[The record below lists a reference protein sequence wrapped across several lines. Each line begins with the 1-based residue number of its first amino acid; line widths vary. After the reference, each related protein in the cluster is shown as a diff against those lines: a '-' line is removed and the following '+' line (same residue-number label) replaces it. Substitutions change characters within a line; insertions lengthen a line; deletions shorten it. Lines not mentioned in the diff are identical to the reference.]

1 MTTLTSLPIEVKE
14 LIVEQLDRKALCSCV
29 QVSRLFRAIFLPFLW
44 QRIRVSAS
52 PKHPPSQGFAALA
65 AHASLVTDLEIVGP
79 LPEEYYTISFP
90 HLKTLKIEASRSSDP
105 QDRTLLHVALI
116 RANPTVQDL
125 TLHTI
130 SFKATNEF
138 WEVIETEWI
147 RPRSLN
153 IDFHIVEPPQSI
165 AFWRACSRFE
175 TLSIYNDD
183 IPFFPRGLEE
193 GVAFSQQQQPPVDVF
208 PDIERL
214 ALRFYPTGYG
224 GAPDHVD
231 WIRRCPRL
239 VHLAW
244 DLIGCWSTI
253 ERLVVELKNTTWPGL
268 SSLRIEHSKHTDKN
282 FSDLVTSLPHLRIL
296 ELVQSTFG
304 PLSFAA
310 LKAHPQMRNLHTFSV
325 LNCQGFTGD
334 MAQAVLEQCPTLDTF
349 AAPYISVHNVA
360 HEDSQPWVCAPSLR
374 FFSIYV
380 TCGPR
385 STIES
390 CQKMFDQL
398 GLLSN
403 IIHLDLGA
411 HRLVYLPIKIRTQ
424 FITHESALSLS
435 LSSHNGGLA
444 NFVGLTRLRHF
455 SFQLTPQSL
464 GMKEVQ
470 WMLDHWAHLGT
481 IVGQFTNTDIPFS
494 RLFDLFQQNG
504 IAYSEIK

>member
-1 MTTLTSLPIEVKE
+1 MTALATIPIEVKE
-14 LIVEQLDRKALCSCV
+14 LIVKQLDKKALRSCV
-29 QVSRLFRAIFLPFLW
+29 RVSRLFHTLFLPFLW

-52 PKHPPSQGFAALA
+52 SKRALSQGFTALT
-65 AHASLVTDLEIVGP
+65 AHAYLVTDLELIGP
-79 LPEEYYTISFP
+79 LPQEYYTISFP
-90 HLKTLKIEASRSSDP
+90 HLKLLKIETSYFSDP
-105 QDRTLLHVALI
+105 QDLTLLHVALV

-125 TLHTI
+125 ILYI
-130 SFKATNEF
+130 YSSKPTNEF

-153 IDFHIVEPPQSI
+153 IVLPIVEPAQSI

-175 TLSIYNDD
+175 TLIINNDD
-183 IPFFPRGLEE
+183 IPFFPRSHKD
-193 GVAFSQQQQPPVDVF
+193 GVALSQQQQPPVDVF
-208 PDIERL
+208 SRIERL
-214 ALRFYPTGYG
+214 SLKFDPTGYG

-244 DLIGCWSTI
+244 NLIGRWSTI
-253 ERLVVELKNTTWPGL
+253 ERLVVELKNTTWPSL
-268 SSLRIEHSKHTDKN
+268 SSLHLEHSIHTDKD
-282 FSDLVTSLPHLRIL
+282 FSDLVASLPHLRIL
-296 ELVQSTFG
+296 ELVQSVFG

-310 LKAHPQMRNLHTFSV
+310 LKAHPQMQNLHTFSV
-325 LNCQGFTGD
+325 LSCSGFTGD

-349 AAPYISVHNVA
+349 AAPYISAHNVA
-360 HEDSQPWVCAPSLR
+360 HEDSQPWACVHSLR
-374 FFSIYV
+374 SLSIYV

-390 CQKMFDQL
+390 RQKMFDQL

-411 HRLVYLPIKIRTQ
+411 YHLGQLPFQVRTQ
-424 FITHESALSLS
+424 FITHESTLSLQ
-435 LSSHNGGLA
+435 LSSHNGGIA

-470 WMLDHWAHLGT
+470 WILDHWTHLGK

-504 IAYSEIK
+504 IAYSEVN